1 MFIVLFCTVGML
13 FKMRGSWV
21 LYLSQGEKLSGKRS
35 EIDVQ
40 WRKNWDMCSYRF
52 CTNWQ
57 IRKRCLKYFEAEAQT
72 KKKNKSL
79 QQKCSKGVD
88 IKHQN
93 QANFKRVFN
102 FYLIKITNAEHVL
115 PKVSNAISKVCHLHT
130 PRTFPNPG
138 T

>member
-1 MFIVLFCTVGML
+1 M
-13 FKMRGSWV
+13 
-21 LYLSQGEKLSGKRS
+21 YNEEKTEICAVTDFVQTDRLGK
-35 EIDVQ
+35 DV
-40 WRKNWDMCSYRF
+40 WNILR
-52 CTNWQ
+52 
-57 IRKRCLKYFEAEAQT
+57 LKHKP